1 MGNLMK
7 DCTKSVLE
15 KMNVFVILQ
24 IVWII
29 EFHILGIFSVEDLL
43 CSIVGEEIKKPPII
57 AEYSQKIANWMDA
70 YKVFILAMGIVLILV
85 GISGTIF
92 KYMPILENYYTIN
105 LYSDFGLYAGLW
117 LLLIFYT
124 YDIYMCMGKTF
135 LIAPVIV
142 YILFKFIKK
151 IKEWLETKGI
161 TFSG

>member
-1 MGNLMK
+1 MGNLLK
-7 DCTKSVLE
+7 DCSKSVLE
-15 KMNVFVILQ
+15 KMNLFVIFQ

-29 EFHILGIFSVEDLL
+29 EFHILGIFSVEDLV
-43 CSIVGEEIKKPPII
+43 CSMVGEEIKKPQII
-57 AEYSQKIANWMDA
+57 AEYSQKIANWMDT
-70 YKVFILAMGIVLILV
+70 YKGFILAMGIVLILV
-85 GISGTIF
+85 GISGTLF
-92 KYMPILENYYTIN
+92 KHMPILENYNTVNI
-105 LYSDFGLYAGLW
+105 YSDFGLYAGLW

-142 YILFKFIKK
+142 YILFEFIKK